1 MKARPSLRFVVGSAL
16 LTTPLAACGPG
27 HTQEEAPPLRTNVRP
42 EAPAPTPPSLPDLP
56 VADPDEATT
65 ATPTTEPTAEPTG
78 EAEHQ
83 DPSTNPAS
91 DPLINPSSGER
102 LQQVPPD
109 APYHPAKQR

>member
-1 MKARPSLRFVVGSAL
+1 M
-16 LTTPLAACGPG
+16 
-27 HTQEEAPPLRTNVRP
+27 
-42 EAPAPTPPSLPDLP
+42 
-56 VADPDEATT
+56 